1 MRITTRVALA
11 ACVALGALTPAS
23 ANHSWG
29 NYHWARTSN
38 PLVLRINT
46 SLTGNWAG
54 YVSTAITDWDKS
66 TVIDFDSR
74 TPNPVTAGTKKCNPI
89 GGQILVCNDLYGQ
102 RGWLGIASIWASGSH
117 ITQATTKLND
127 TYFNMARYSSAEWR
141 QFVACQEIGHDFGLD
156 HQDENFSNTNLGTC
170 MDYTNNP
177 AGGGTNGSL
186 KNTAPDSHD
195 LAQLASIYSHT
206 DSTNTASGAIVTNFG
221 LRQVGKPVPQ
231 QDAGVGDTMADWG
244 QAIHQDGKGRPDVF
258 VRQLADGR
266 KVITHVLWAP
276 DAKGTEAH

>member
-23 ANHSWG
+23 ASHSWG

-46 SLTGNWAG
+46 ALTGSWGG
-54 YVSTAITDWDKS
+54 YVSTAITDWGKS
-66 TVIDFDSR
+66 RVIDFDNV
-74 TPNPVTAGTKKCNPI
+74 TPNAVSASTKKCSPI
-89 GGQILVCNDLYGQ
+89 AGQVLVCNDAYGQ
-102 RGWLGIASIWASGSH
+102 RGWLGIASIWANGDH
-117 ITQATTKLND
+117 ITQGTTKLND
-127 TYFNMARYSSAEWR
+127 SYFNMARYNTPAWR

-156 HQDENFSNTNLGTC
+156 HQDENFDNANLGTC

-177 AGGGTNGSL
+177 ATNQHP
-186 KNTAPDSHD
+186 NAHD
-195 LAQLASIYSHT
+195 YAQLESMYAHT
-206 DSTNTASGAIVTNFG
+206 DSTNTAISSAAATNFG
-221 LRQVGKPVPQ
+221 LREVGKPAPRATSDQ
-231 QDAGVGDTMADWG
+231 GVGDTMADWG

-276 DAKGTEAH
+276 DAKGNEAR